1 MGKVKNLKKAA
12 AYIVLSLLSFLCLF
26 FFIA

>member
-1 MGKVKNLKKAA
+1 MGKAINLKKAV